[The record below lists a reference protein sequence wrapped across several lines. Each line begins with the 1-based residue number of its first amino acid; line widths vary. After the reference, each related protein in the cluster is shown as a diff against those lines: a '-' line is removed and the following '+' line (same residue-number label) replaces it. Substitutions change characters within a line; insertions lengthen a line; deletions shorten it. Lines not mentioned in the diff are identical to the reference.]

1 MRHHE
6 KAVVIPVRED
16 FFIWE
21 DILILLISLKQKK
34 TQCIGYDL
42 IRKWGIIKN
51 ILNLITNI
59 SVKYTNIILNSQTL
73 GIFSLKSQRRV
84 SESAD
89 KPLE

>member
-42 IRKWGIIKN
+42 I
-51 ILNLITNI
+51 
-59 SVKYTNIILNSQTL
+59 
-73 GIFSLKSQRRV
+73 
-84 SESAD
+84 
-89 KPLE
+89 